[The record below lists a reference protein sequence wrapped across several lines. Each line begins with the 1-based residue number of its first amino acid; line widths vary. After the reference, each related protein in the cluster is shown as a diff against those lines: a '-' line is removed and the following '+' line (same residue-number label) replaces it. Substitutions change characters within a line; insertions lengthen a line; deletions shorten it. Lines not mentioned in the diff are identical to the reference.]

1 MKHGWQTASSGLVKR
16 SALGYTAARAHF
28 WGAWARR
35 ITAVDNEE
43 SVSNPAST
51 ESWTAALVTRVNA
64 RLERFFEEKKA
75 HAARLSPRAEEL
87 VAAVAE
93 LTMRGGKRLRP
104 LAIYAGYR
112 AAERSEEPNFEDVVT
127 LGASIELLQTYL
139 LIQDDWMD
147 DDEERRG
154 GPAAHVAFKRQ
165 VGDTKLAASLAILA
179 GDIAAGFA
187 FELLHATRFPP
198 RRAAAALQAFTTM
211 HFEVVCGQQLDLL
224 GHEAVTLVHHLK
236 TGSYTVRG
244 PVTLG
249 ALLGDASDEQ
259 LQALERFARPLG
271 IAFQLR
277 DDVLGTFGDT
287 HSTGKPAGHDLRE
300 GKNTALVSEARTLL
314 SAADRDRLDEVLGNP
329 LATSAAVDAVTGALE
344 RSGARA
350 RVESELDLRLA
361 EARAALQEGQTLQPE
376 GVAMLLQL
384 LERIALRDR

>member
-1 MKHGWQTASSGLVKR
+1 
-16 SALGYTAARAHF
+16 
-28 WGAWARR
+28 
-35 ITAVDNEE
+35 VDNEE

-51 ESWTAALVTRVNA
+51 DDMSWTAQLIPRVND
-64 RLERFFEEKKA
+64 RLERFFEDKRA
-75 HAARLSPRAEEL
+75 HAQRLSPRAREL
-87 VAAVAE
+87 VDAVAE
-93 LTMRGGKRLRP
+93 LTMRGGKRMRP

-112 AAERSEEPNFEDVVT
+112 AAARDASEWEEVVT
-127 LGASIELLQTYL
+127 LGAAIELLQTYL

-154 GPAAHVAFKRQ
+154 GPATHVAFLRE
-165 VGDTKLAASLAILA
+165 VGDAKLAASLAILA

-187 FELLHATRFPP
+187 FELLHSTRFPP

-224 GHEAVTLVHHLK
+224 GHEAVTLTHHLK

-277 DDVLGTFGDT
+277 DDVLGTFGNT
-287 HSTGKPAGHDLRE
+287 TSTGKPAGHDLRE

-314 SAADRDRLDEVLGNP
+314 SAADRERLNEVLGNP
-329 LATSAAVDAVTGALE
+329 LATTAAVDEVTGALE

-350 RVESELDLRLA
+350 RVETELGLRLA
-361 EARAALQEGQTLQPE
+361 EARDALQTASCLVPE
-376 GVAMLLQL
+376 GVGMLLAL
-384 LERIALRDR
+384 LERIAQRDR

>member
-1 MKHGWQTASSGLVKR
+1 VN
-16 SALGYTAARAHF
+16 
-28 WGAWARR
+28 
-35 ITAVDNEE
+35 NEE

-51 ESWTAALVTRVNA
+51 ESWAAALIARVNA
-64 RLERFFEEKKA
+64 RLARFFDAKRA
-75 HAARLSPRAEEL
+75 HARKLSPRAQEL
-87 VAAVAE
+87 VDAVAE

-112 AAERSEEPNFEDVVT
+112 AAARNFTPLHFDEVVN
-127 LGASIELLQTYL
+127 LGAAIELLQTYL

-154 GPAAHVAFKRQ
+154 GPSTHVRFERE
-165 VGDTKLAASLAILA
+165 VGDAKLAASLAILA

-187 FELLHATRFPP
+187 FELLHATNFPP
-198 RRAAAALQAFTTM
+198 RRAADALQAFTSM

-224 GHEAVTLVHHLK
+224 GHEAVTLTHHLK

-244 PVTLG
+244 PITLG

-259 LQALERFARPLG
+259 LQALDRFARPLG

-329 LATSAAVDAVTGALE
+329 LATTAAVDAVTGVLE

-350 RVESELDLRLA
+350 RVESELDMHLA
-361 EARAALQEGQTLQPE
+361 EARSALLEGSCLVPE
-376 GVAMLLQL
+376 GVNMLLEL

>member
-1 MKHGWQTASSGLVKR
+1 M
-16 SALGYTAARAHF
+16 
-28 WGAWARR
+28 
-35 ITAVDNEE
+35 
-43 SVSNPAST
+43 SNPAST
-51 ESWTAALVTRVNA
+51 ESWTAALVSRVNA

-75 HAARLSPRAEEL
+75 HAKRLSPRAEEL
-87 VAAVAE
+87 VDAVAE

-104 LAIYAGYR
+104 LAICAGYR
-112 AAERSEEPNFEDVVT
+112 AVHEGPPDFDNVVT

-147 DDEERRG
+147 GDEERRG
-154 GPAAHVAFKRQ
+154 GPSTHVAFEQR

-187 FELLHATRFPP
+187 FELLHNTRFPP
-198 RRAAAALQAFTTM
+198 RRAAEALQAFTTM

-249 ALLGDASDEQ
+249 ALLGDASSEQ

-287 HSTGKPAGHDLRE
+287 HNTGKPAGHDLRE

-329 LATSAAVDAVTGALE
+329 LASSAEVDALTGVLE

-350 RVESELDLRLA
+350 RVESELDQRLA
-361 EARAALQEGQTLQPE
+361 EARTALQEGQSLQPE

>member
-1 MKHGWQTASSGLVKR
+1 
-16 SALGYTAARAHF
+16 
-28 WGAWARR
+28 
-35 ITAVDNEE
+35 
-43 SVSNPAST
+43 
-51 ESWTAALVTRVNA
+51 
-64 RLERFFEEKKA
+64 
-75 HAARLSPRAEEL
+75 
-87 VAAVAE
+87 
-93 LTMRGGKRLRP
+93 
-104 LAIYAGYR
+104 
-112 AAERSEEPNFEDVVT
+112 
-127 LGASIELLQTYL
+127 
-139 LIQDDWMD
+139 
-147 DDEERRG
+147 
-154 GPAAHVAFKRQ
+154 
-165 VGDTKLAASLAILA
+165 
-179 GDIAAGFA
+179 
-187 FELLHATRFPP
+187 
-198 RRAAAALQAFTTM
+198 M

-249 ALLGDASDEQ
+249 ALLGDASDDQ

-287 HSTGKPAGHDLRE
+287 HSTGKPAGRDLRE

-329 LATSAAVDAVTGALE
+329 LATTAAVDAVTGALE

>member
-1 MKHGWQTASSGLVKR
+1 L
-16 SALGYTAARAHF
+16 
-28 WGAWARR
+28 ARR

-43 SVSNPAST
+43 SVSYPAST
-51 ESWTAALVTRVNA
+51 DPWTAQLVSRVNA
-64 RLERFFEEKKA
+64 RLAQFFDDKRA
-75 HAARLSPRAEEL
+75 QASVLTPRAQEL
-87 VAAVAE
+87 VEAVAE
-93 LTMRGGKRLRP
+93 LTMRGGKRMRP

-112 AAERSEEPNFEDVVT
+112 AASSSAVPDWDQVVN

-154 GPAAHVAFKRQ
+154 GPSTHVAFKRQ
-165 VGDTKLAASLAILA
+165 VGEAKLAASLAILA

-187 FELLHATRFPP
+187 FELLHSTQFPP
-198 RRAAAALQAFTTM
+198 RRAADALKAFTTM

-259 LQALERFARPLG
+259 LQALDRFARPLG

-329 LATSAAVDAVTGALE
+329 LASTAAVDAVTGALE

-361 EARAALQEGQTLQPE
+361 EARNALQEGTCLAPE
-376 GVAMLLQL
+376 GVGMLLEL
-384 LERIALRDR
+384 LSRIAQRDR